1 MVLHPKKLLLICI
14 TCPDIKG
21 GSVHTEMQNF
31 NWTRSL
37 TGIDSSS
44 LLQEYTL
51 LYLAL
56 SAVQLTDQADEIIWN
71 WTKDGKYTVAQDAG
85 FVRPTQL
92 PKTQIRETR
101 VINHW
106 ADPLFFCA
114 NLG

>member
-1 MVLHPKKLLLICI
+1 MVLPPKKLLLICI

-21 GSVHTEMQNF
+21 EVFTLRMHNF
-31 NWTRSL
+31 NWIRSL

-71 WTKDGKYTVAQDAG
+71 WIKDGKYTIASAYECHFQGSFGA
-85 FVRPTQL
+85 F
-92 PKTQIRETR
+92 
-101 VINHW
+101 
-106 ADPLFFCA
+106 
-114 NLG
+114 